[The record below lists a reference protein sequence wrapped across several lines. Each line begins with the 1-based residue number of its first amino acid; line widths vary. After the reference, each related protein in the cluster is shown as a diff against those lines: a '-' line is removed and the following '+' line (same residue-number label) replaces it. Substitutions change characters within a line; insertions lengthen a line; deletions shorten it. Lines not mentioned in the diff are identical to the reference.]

1 MFDSNKKMMN
11 FKKFPIFNKI
21 FLCISLIIFFNEG
34 INSQNN
40 PIFFDTPYEVPSEF
54 DSRVITTAV
63 PFLLIASDA
72 RAAGLGD
79 MGVATSVDTYSQQWN
94 PSKYAFSETKSGFG
108 ISYTPY
114 LSKLVNDI
122 FLANVTYFNR
132 INERSA
138 FAASFK
144 YFSLGEI
151 ELRQTAEDL
160 GIIEKPNELTL
171 DVSYA
176 LRLSDQFSMSVAL
189 RYLRSDLR
197 IPEIDS
203 NFGAASSYGVDIS
216 GYYQSEEVAYNDFN
230 GRWRGGFALQNIGPK
245 IKYDDAG
252 QENFIPTTL
261 RLGGGFD
268 FIFDYYNK
276 LSVTAEVAK
285 LLVPTPPIKGDIY
298 ESFIDNNGNGIYDPE
313 NSTNASDLD
322 VLADLA
328 QGPNGEVLQDVILE
342 GQDPNVGF
350 VKGIFQSFGDAPGGF
365 SEELEEFTWALSA
378 EYLYQDS
385 FALRAGYF
393 NENEFK
399 GARKFFSL
407 GAGFKY
413 TTIDIDL
420 SYLFSASKVQ
430 SPLESTLR
438 FSLSF
443 NIGDGEY
450 LEY

>member
-1 MFDSNKKMMN
+1 MINKKLN
-11 FKKFPIFNKI
+11 HSLRFLILITILIFPIRNIKAQTHV
-21 FLCISLIIFFNEG
+21 EP
-34 INSQNN
+34 N
-40 PIFFDTPYEVPSEF
+40 P
-54 DSRVITTAV
+54 DSRVITTGV

-132 INERSA
+132 ISERSA

-151 ELRQTAEDL
+151 ELRETEFDL
-160 GIIEKPNELTL
+160 GIIEKPNELTF

-197 IPEIDS
+197 IQALDANAKS
-203 NFGAASSYGVDIS
+203 AGSYGVDIS
-216 GYYQSEEVAYNDFN
+216 GFYQGEEVAYNEFN

-245 IKYDDAG
+245 LKYDDSG
-252 QENFIPTTL
+252 RENFIPTNL

-268 FIFDYYNK
+268 FIFDFYNK
-276 LSVTAEVAK
+276 LSVTAEVTK
-285 LLVPTPPIKGDIY
+285 LLVPTPPVYGTEFNYFDA
-298 ESFIDNNGNGIYDPE
+298 NGNGVYDPE
-313 NSTNASDLD
+313 NGTDSTNTDTPG
-322 VLADLA
+322 
-328 QGPNGEVLQDVILE
+328 QIINNNVIID

-350 VKGIFQSFGDAPGGF
+350 VDGIFQSFGDAPGGF
-365 SEELEEFTWALSA
+365 SEELDEFTWALSA

-393 NENEFK
+393 NENETK

-413 TTIDIDL
+413 STVDIDM

-430 SPLESTLR
+430 SPLENTLR

-443 NIGDGEY
+443 NIGQGEY